1 MAVQSEQSADYNS
14 PKQPVKTYTSG
25 PLKIIPFDFKKIDLT
40 TASHLMQKIAKKPTG
55 KSWVVKDILYHNNLS
70 NVNNIAKSEEMD
82 ELASLINTK
91 LHL

>member
-1 MAVQSEQSADYNS
+1 MAVQSKQSADYNS

-25 PLKIIPFDFKKIDLT
+25 PLKIIPFDFKNLNPNT
-40 TASHLMQKIAKKPTG
+40 SHLIQTIAKRPTG
-55 KSWVVKDILYHNNLS
+55 KSWVVKDILYHNDLS
-70 NVNNIAKSEEMD
+70 NVNNKAKSEEMD